1 MGFKKGQK
9 ITDEATLERLKVARL
24 KAMETRKRNSE
35 AKKDIKLAKELENK
49 KELEAAQNKIK
60 SSIKEPGITSKSENN
75 SQPEREQ
82 SLIVPFIEKKYVK
95 KSKKKPV
102 IVVESDSETSSS
114 SSDDEQPQV
123 IIKKSKKK
131 DKVSKTEE
139 KPNAVPPT
147 YHDVLNSDPHFHKT
161 FKSLFPEF

>member
-35 AKKDIKLAKELENK
+35 AKKDIKLAKELESK

-60 SSIKEPGITSKSENN
+60 SSIKEPEITPKSENK
-75 SQPEREQ
+75 SQPE
-82 SLIVPFIEKKYVK
+82 IIEKKYVK

-102 IVVESDSETSSS
+102 IVVESDSETSGSS
-114 SSDDEQPQV
+114 NDDSEHQPQV

-131 DKVSKTEE
+131 DKVLKTEE